1 MRLSVVI
8 PAYNEANRLPSTLVE
23 IVGYLSDH
31 SQWLP
36 AEILVVDDGSTDD
49 TAPVVNRAETADG
62 VTVTCMVHSHN
73 RGKGAAVRTGFA
85 ASRGSSILLCD
96 ADLATPI
103 EELELLARAFTG
115 GAAIG
120 SRAIDRSR
128 IERPQPRY
136 RDLMGRVFNLAVRT
150 LAVRGIRDSQC
161 GFKLFDGDLGRRIA
175 AVQRID
181 GFAFDVEILLLVR
194 TWGREVR
201 EVPVR
206 WRHVD
211 ESRVRAV
218 THSADMLLDLIRI
231 GCWRVTGRI
240 GREPSDAR

>member
-8 PAYNEANRLPSTLVE
+8 PAYNEVNRLPSTLVE
-23 IVGYLSDH
+23 IVRFLDGRSR
-31 SQWLP
+31 WLP
-36 AEILVVDDGSTDD
+36 AEILVVDDGSSDG
-49 TAPVVNRAETADG
+49 TAAVVNRAETVDNI
-62 VTVTCMVHSHN
+62 TLTCLIHDRN

-85 ASRGSSILLCD
+85 ASRGAAILLCD

-103 EELELLARAFTG
+103 EELDRLAACFAG
-115 GAAIG
+115 SAAIG

-128 IERPQPRY
+128 IERRQPRY

-150 LAVRGIRDSQC
+150 LAVSGIRDSQC

-181 GFAFDVEILLLVR
+181 GFAFDVEMLLLVR
-194 TWGREVR
+194 VWGGEVQ

-211 ESRVRAV
+211 ESRVQAV
-218 THSADMLLDLIRI
+218 THSADMLLDLLRI
-231 GCWRVTGRI
+231 GWWRATGRI
-240 GREPSDAR
+240 GRLPADAR

>member
-8 PAYNEANRLPSTLVE
+8 PAYNEAKRLPSTLVG
-23 IVGYLSDH
+23 IVRYLSDH

-36 AEILVVDDGSTDD
+36 AEILVVDDGSRDE
-49 TAPVVNRAETADG
+49 TAAVVNRTESADG
-62 VTVTCMVHSHN
+62 ITLTCLVHSQN
-73 RGKGAAVRTGFA
+73 RGTGAAVRTGFA
-85 ASRGSSILLCD
+85 ASRGGSILLCD

-103 EELELLARAFTG
+103 EELERLAQAFTG

-128 IERPQPRY
+128 IERRQPRY

-161 GFKLFDGDLGRRIA
+161 GFKLFDGDLGRKIA

-181 GFAFDVEILLLVR
+181 GFAFDVEMLLLVR
-194 TWGREVR
+194 AWGREVQ

-211 ESRVRAV
+211 ESRVQAV
-218 THSADMLLDLIRI
+218 SHSADMMIDLIRI
-231 GCWRVTGRI
+231 GWWRASGRV
-240 GREPSDAR
+240 GREPTEPR

>member
-23 IVGYLSDH
+23 IVRYLSDH

-36 AEILVVDDGSTDD
+36 AEILVVDDGSRDE
-49 TAPVVNRAETADG
+49 TAAVVNRAETADG
-62 VTVTCMVHSHN
+62 VTLNCLVHSHN

-85 ASRGSSILLCD
+85 ASRGSFILLCD

-103 EELELLARAFTG
+103 GELEHLAKGCAG

-136 RDLMGRVFNLAVRT
+136 RDLMGRVFNLAVQT

-181 GFAFDVEILLLVR
+181 GFAFDVEILLLAR
-194 TWGREVR
+194 AWGREVQ

-211 ESRVRAV
+211 ESRVQAV
-218 THSADMLLDLIRI
+218 THSADMLIDLMRI
-231 GCWRVTGRI
+231 GWWRVTGRI
-240 GREPSDAR
+240 GREPSDAQ